1 MDPAKVITVL
11 EGTMN
16 PVLRKEAEDQLNQVI
31 ENT

>member
-16 PVLRKEAEDQLNQVI
+16 PALRQEAEVQLDQVI
-31 ENT
+31 NS